1 MNTKIEY
8 FHRDEFNNKT
18 YYEAILEGSM
28 TDEQEAEIQNCIDEE
43 GTFIPS
49 SFGLSGD
56 LDCDWSGYSSTN
68 RSATNSMTVED
79 FIRRV
84 REHVDAWKQE
94 LVPPREGLKPYA
106 VTIKEV
112 YAKTVIIWAEDNIE
126 AEEQANDRCSSD
138 EIEFEPDDFIERET
152 SCDGI
157 AQADD
162 LKRFEIYGGRD

>member
-8 FHRDEFNNKT
+8 FHGDEFNNKT

-28 TDEQEAEIQNCIDEE
+28 TDEPEAEIQNCIDEE

-126 AEEQANDRCSSD
+126 AEEQAQERCSSD

>member
-8 FHRDEFNNKT
+8 FHGDEFNNKT

-126 AEEQANDRCSSD
+126 AEEQAQERCSSD

>member
-126 AEEQANDRCSSD
+126 AEELAHDRCSSD
-138 EIEFEPDDFIERET
+138 EIEFEPDDFVDRET

>member
-8 FHRDEFNNKT
+8 FHREEFNNKT

-112 YAKTVIIWAEDNIE
+112 YAKTVIIWAEGNIE
-126 AEEQANDRCSSD
+126 AEELAHDRCSSD
-138 EIEFEPDDFIERET
+138 EIEFEPDDFVDRET

>member
-126 AEEQANDRCSSD
+126 AEEQAQERCSSD

>member
-28 TDEQEAEIQNCIDEE
+28 TDEQEEEILNCIDEE

-56 LDCDWSGYSSTN
+56 FDCDWSSYSTSN
-68 RSATNSMTVED
+68 LPATNSMTVED

-84 REHVDAWKQE
+84 REHVDAWKRE
-94 LVPPREGLKPYA
+94 FVPPKEGLKPYA

-112 YAKTVIIWAEDNIE
+112 YCKTVIIWAEGAE
-126 AEEQANDRCSSD
+126 GAEEQAHERCSSD
-138 EIEFEPDDFIERET
+138 EIEFEPDDFVDRET

>member
-18 YYEAILEGSM
+18 YYETILEGPM
-28 TDEQEAEIQNCIDEE
+28 TDEQEAEILNCIDEE

-56 LDCDWSGYSSTN
+56 FDCDYSTSN
-68 RSATNSMTVED
+68 LPATNSMTVED
-79 FIRRV
+79 FVRRV
-84 REHVDAWKQE
+84 REHVDAWKRE
-94 LVPPREGLKPYA
+94 FVPPKEGLKPYA

-112 YAKTVIIWAEDNIE
+112 YCKTVIIWAEGAE
-126 AEEQANDRCSSD
+126 GAEEQAHERCSSD
-138 EIEFEPDDFIERET
+138 EIEFEPDDFVDRET

-162 LKRFEIYGGRD
+162 LKRYEVYGG